1 MPDPNTAPAT
11 PALDPTPAPSTTDS
25 GAAPV
30 TPAQPTADA
39 PFLKVNDRQVYK
51 TQDEAIRA
59 YGEASSRIAQLSP
72 WEALAKEGFTPEQ
85 VQTYLDELA
94 QLRASQNQ
102 PAQPAAPAQP
112 QMSPE
117 WKSAID
123 YMKSLG
129 VFPTADQLTKLQTQV
144 ESLSQTHQGEQSA
157 RVDAARTSGETIFQ
171 GLLKD
176 SGITL
181 DENAAGKMRDRI
193 EDAIVRDSRDA
204 SGNLISG
211 SLEDRFIRGDAAE
224 RTSILKEQFQFFTQ
238 FGDLYA
244 KRQTAQLVDQK
255 AAAQAATPRP
265 LPATNSPVPVP
276 AQPGKGLRD
285 PGLNQRV
292 AALMDAEQ
300 ARRGGPLL

>member
-1 MPDPNTAPAT
+1 MPDLNTAPAT
-11 PALDPTPAPSTTDS
+11 PALDPTPATVTPDS
-25 GAAPV
+25 GAAPA

-72 WEALAKEGFTPEQ
+72 WEVLAKEGFTPEQ
-85 VQTYLDELA
+85 VQQYLDELA
-94 QLRASQNQ
+94 QLRASQT
-102 PAQPAAPAQP
+102 PAQPATPAQP
-112 QMSPE
+112 QMTPE

-157 RVDAARTSGETIFQ
+157 RVDAARTNGETIFQ
-171 GLLKD
+171 GLLKE
-176 SGITL
+176 SGLTL
-181 DENAAGKMRDRI
+181 DETAAGKMRDRI

-204 SGNLISG
+204 SGNLIPNST
-211 SLEDRFIRGDAAE
+211 EDRFIRGDAAE
-224 RTSILKEQFQFFTQ
+224 RTSILKEQFNWFTQ
-238 FGDLYA
+238 FGDSYA
-244 KRQTAQLVDQK
+244 KRQTAQLIDQK

-276 AQPGKGLRD
+276 AKPGQGFRD

-292 AALMDAEQ
+292 AAAMEAEQ